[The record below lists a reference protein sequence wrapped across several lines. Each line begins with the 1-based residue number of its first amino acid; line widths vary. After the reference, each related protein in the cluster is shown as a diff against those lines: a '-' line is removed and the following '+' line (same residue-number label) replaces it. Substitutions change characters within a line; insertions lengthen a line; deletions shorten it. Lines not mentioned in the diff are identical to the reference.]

1 MKSTWKR
8 FLSLVLCM
16 CMVMALLPNVTMT
29 AFAAT
34 SGTVTG
40 LADENIGLSFT
51 GDADNA
57 WTATGTQIIG
67 KARSTSGS
75 GCSDGKDYSSTLTIT
90 NNKTTEATLSFD
102 YTVVVSDG
110 TILVNYTTTTADGS
124 FSQKLAAGGTVE
136 VEIKSGSTSADTM
149 ITMTNVKLVADVS
162 ATVTFQPSENG
173 SYTVD
178 GKTITEVYTHT
189 QSSITAYQVEATPA
203 EGYRFMGWYD
213 VASGKCISTDAKT
226 ALNFDSDRTITARF
240 VSKELALFETGGQV
254 FDDLND
260 AVTYAQANGQ
270 SKITLET
277 DGSIGGSYT
286 IPTGIT
292 LLIPFDEAKTCY
304 TTTPAPT
311 TSQAGAKVFRTLT
324 MAEGSSITLE
334 NGAAISVGGQY
345 YAAAGGSVG
354 KMVGPYGWINMK
366 SGSAITV
373 QSGATL
379 YAWGFISG
387 SGSVTVESGGSVYEW
402 YQILDF
408 RGGSASS
415 EMGNKVFP
423 FSQYAVQNVEVPL
436 TLHAGASETVYTA
449 VYAIRKINP
458 TSIPF
463 IGDEGMFKIVSG
475 SLTKAYDG
483 ATDRIH
489 YTIDGVAEVNSLNLK
504 LAGMSV
510 SSSSYVLPFTNN
522 MTVDLTPSSKL
533 TVNQT
538 AALLPGVEVTIAK
551 DAELVV
557 PSGKSLYVYD
567 ADEWDGYCGASDAP
581 FISVPYA
588 PGRTG
593 KRAPLADVKV
603 DVNGTL
609 TAIGGIYTTA
619 GGADICSSTGTGVY
633 NQQGTPGTETK
644 TYQYTQKGSVTA
656 HEIPITAAK
665 LHNADGTYTETATAN
680 TGDVINYVNGVWCG
694 EAPTELTVT
703 FEANG
708 SAEYPVKGTMTPQT
722 VNAKTDTALNANS
735 FTREGYNF
743 LNWNTAAD
751 GTGDSYA
758 DGATVNLTENTT
770 LYAQWTQDPVITFDA
785 NGGKGTMG
793 TQTVKPNE
801 ATALTANT
809 FTRADYDFTGWNTAK
824 DGTGTAYGD
833 KANIATNENVTLY
846 AQWALHKYHVRW
858 LNGNSEILKEG
869 YYTCEENA
877 CYDMWFEEDPE
888 PTMPEDENYTYK
900 FLNRWTPYNETKGI
914 NGWGFNPHEDVDFT
928 AVYNKFEKLTVTFN
942 ANGGIGT
949 MDSVKIANGGS
960 GEYYMLPECGFTR
973 EGYTFNGWLITGM
986 VKMNEWGDEEKLN
999 DELWRRSELLALSN
1013 LTLKANWADD
1023 HSLTKVINKKD
1034 ATCTEDGYTG
1044 DTVCAICNKE
1054 ITKGETIQ
1062 SKGHS
1067 WNEGEITTSPT
1078 CENAGAKTYTCT
1090 VCNATK
1096 TEAITAT
1103 GHTEVTDPAV
1113 EPTCTKSGLTEG
1125 KHCSVCNEVLV
1136 AQEVIPAKGH
1146 TEVIDPAVAPT
1157 CTEPGKTEGK
1167 HCSVCNVVTVAQK
1180 EIPAKGHT
1188 EVVDPAVEATCT
1200 EPGKTAG
1207 KHCSVCNAVTVAQ
1220 EVIPAKGHT
1229 EVIDQAVKAT
1239 CTEPGKTEGKHCS
1252 VCHAVIVE
1260 QETVPAKG
1268 HTEVIDQAVKATCTE
1283 PGKTEGKHCSVCNE
1297 IIVAQTEIPAKGHT
1311 EKTVVGKPATCTETG
1326 LTDGIGCSVCGTVIK
1341 AQEEIPAKGH
1351 TEVIDQAVE
1360 ATCTEPGKTAGK
1372 HCSVCNAVTV
1382 AQEVIPAK
1390 GHTEVVDPAVEA
1402 TCTKPG
1408 KTEGKH
1414 CSVCN
1419 EVIVAQ
1425 TEIPAKGHT
1434 EVIDTAVAATCTK
1447 TGLTEGK
1454 HCSVCNTVLVAQ
1466 EEIPAKGHTEVIDPA
1481 VAPTCTEP
1489 GKTEGKH
1496 CSVCNT
1502 VLVAQE
1508 VIPAKGHTEVIDEAI
1523 EATCTTPGKT
1533 EGKHCS
1539 VCKEVLVAQEV
1550 IPAKGHTEVIDE
1562 AKAPTC
1568 TEPGLTEGKH
1578 CSVCGAIIVAQ
1589 TEIPATGHTEVIDAA
1604 KAPTCTETGL
1614 TEGKH
1619 CSVCNEVLVAQE
1631 VIPAAGHTE
1640 KAVAGKPATCTETGL
1655 TDGISC
1661 SVCGTVI
1668 KAQEVIPAKGHT
1680 EVIDPAVEPT
1690 CTEPGKT
1697 EGKHCSACKEVLVAQ
1712 EEIPAKGHTEVI
1724 DEAIE
1729 ATCTTPG
1736 KTEGKHCS
1744 VCKDVLVA
1752 QEVIPATGHTEKTVA
1767 GKPATC
1773 TEPGKTEGKHCSVCD
1788 EVITAQKE
1796 IPAKGHTEVVDPVV
1810 EATCTKP
1817 GKTEGK
1823 HCSVCNVVTVAQKEI
1838 PAKGHTEVID
1848 PAVEATCTEP
1858 GKTEGKHCSVCN
1870 AIIVAQTEIPATG
1883 HTEKTVVGK
1892 PATCTE
1898 TGLTDG
1904 ISCSVCGTVIK
1915 AQEEIP
1921 AKGHSWNEGEIT
1933 ISPTCENAGVKT
1945 YTCTVCNAT
1954 KTEAIDATGHTLVDV
1969 AEQPATCTKAGH
1981 TAGMKCSV
1989 CDAILS
1995 GMEEIPATG
2004 HTEVIDAAKAPTCT
2018 ETGLTEGK
2026 HCSVCNEI
2034 LVAQEVIPATGH
2046 TEKAVAGK
2054 PATCTETGLTDG
2066 ISCSVCGTVIKA
2078 QEEIPAKGHTEV
2090 IDAAKAP
2097 TCTETGLTEG
2107 KHCSVCNEVIVAQ
2120 SEVPAKGHTEVI
2132 DAAVEATCTTP
2143 GKTEGKHCSVCHT
2156 VTVEQKEIPA
2166 KGHTEVID
2174 QAVEATCTE
2183 PGKTA
2188 GKHCSVCNAVLVAQK
2203 VVSAKGHDWDSGK
2216 ILKQPTYG
2224 ENGEMLYTCAICDE
2238 YKAEIIPKLVN
2249 GGGGTGGA
2257 GGGSS
2262 SAGSTTKT
2270 ETTIN
2275 PDESTTK
2282 TETKPDGTMV
2292 ETTTGKDGS
2301 TSKTTTKKDGSS
2313 VTESKTADGTTGTV
2327 KTDKDGKTEAET
2339 KISNKAVE
2347 DAKKSSE
2354 AVKVPTEVKAG
2365 EDSNS
2370 APTVKV
2376 ELPKNAGETKIEIP
2390 VSDVNSGT
2398 VAVIVHEDGTEEIVK
2413 NSKPTEDGV
2422 QLTVDGNTVVKII
2435 DNSKDFIDTRNH
2447 WSRDEVNFVASRD
2460 IFNGVGNNLFGVSQP
2475 MTRGMVNTVLARLA
2489 GIDTTPKNGQKWYE
2503 VGTEWAKSKGITD
2516 GTTPEA
2522 SVTREQ
2528 LATLLYRF
2536 YGSPTI
2542 SGTLRFADAGTV
2554 NAYAQDALL
2563 WATQNGI
2570 MNGVGNNCV
2579 APSADAQR
2587 AQVAAMMARYLK
2599 NAD

>member
-8 FLSLVLCM
+8 FLSLALCM
-16 CMVMALLPNVTMT
+16 CMAFTLLPTTV
-29 AFAAT
+29 FAAA
-34 SGTVTG
+34 SGEVTG
-40 LADENIGLSFT
+40 LADENIGLSFS
-51 GDADNA
+51 GDADDA
-57 WTATGTQIIG
+57 WSAVGTQIIG

-75 GCSDGKDYSSTLTIT
+75 GCDGGKDYSSTLTIT

-136 VEIKSGSTSADTM
+136 VEIKFGNTSADTM

-260 AVTYAQANGQ
+260 AVTYAQTNGQ

-334 NGAAISVGGQY
+334 NGAAISIGGQY

-387 SGSVTVESGGSVYEW
+387 SGAVTVESGGSVYEW

-463 IGDEGMFKIVSG
+463 IGDKGMFKLVSG

-483 ATDRIH
+483 ATDRII

-522 MTVDLTPSSKL
+522 MTVDLTSGSKL

-538 AALLPGVEVTIAK
+538 AALLPGVEVNIAEGAGLTVANEK
-551 DAELVV
+551 NV
-557 PSGKSLYVYD
+557 YVYD
-567 ADEWDGYCGASDAP
+567 ADEWNSDNFVWGP
-581 FISVPYA
+581 CKFKSVAYA
-588 PGRTG
+588 PGKAYTRSNNDLVDA
-593 KRAPLADVKV
+593 KM
-603 DVNGTL
+603 DVNGSV
-609 TAIGGIYTTA
+609 TAIGAIYTTN
-619 GGADICSSTGTGVY
+619 GGADICSSNGTGKYV
-633 NQQGTPGTETK
+633 QQSMPGTETA
-644 TYQYTQKGSVTA
+644 TYQYNADGNNAVT
-656 HEIPITAAK
+656 IPITAAK
-665 LHNADGTYTETATAN
+665 LHNANGTYTETENATA
-680 TGDVINYVNGVWCG
+680 GDTITYAYGAWGGKPCAHEV
-694 EAPTELTVT
+694 TEIR
-703 FEANG
+703 
-708 SAEYPVKGTMTPQT
+708 
-722 VNAKTDTALNANS
+722 NAKA
-735 FTREGYNF
+735 
-743 LNWNTAAD
+743 
-751 GTGDSYA
+751 
-758 DGATVNLTENTT
+758 
-770 LYAQWTQDPVITFDA
+770 
-785 NGGKGTMG
+785 
-793 TQTVKPNE
+793 
-801 ATALTANT
+801 
-809 FTRADYDFTGWNTAK
+809 
-824 DGTGTAYGD
+824 
-833 KANIATNENVTLY
+833 
-846 AQWALHKYHVRW
+846 
-858 LNGNSEILKEG
+858 
-869 YYTCEENA
+869 
-877 CYDMWFEEDPE
+877 
-888 PTMPEDENYTYK
+888 
-900 FLNRWTPYNETKGI
+900 
-914 NGWGFNPHEDVDFT
+914 
-928 AVYNKFEKLTVTFN
+928 
-942 ANGGIGT
+942 
-949 MDSVKIANGGS
+949 
-960 GEYYMLPECGFTR
+960 
-973 EGYTFNGWLITGM
+973 
-986 VKMNEWGDEEKLN
+986 
-999 DELWRRSELLALSN
+999 
-1013 LTLKANWADD
+1013 
-1023 HSLTKVINKKD
+1023 

-1044 DTVCAICNKE
+1044 DTVCSVCGTE
-1054 ITKGETIQ
+1054 IKKGEVI
-1062 SKGHS
+1062 
-1067 WNEGEITTSPT
+1067 P
-1078 CENAGAKTYTCT
+1078 
-1090 VCNATK
+1090 
-1096 TEAITAT
+1096 AT
-1103 GHTEVTDPAV
+1103 GHTEVIDAAKA
-1113 EPTCTKSGLTEG
+1113 PTCTETGLTEG
-1125 KHCSVCNEVLV
+1125 KHCSVCNEILV
-1136 AQEVIPAKGH
+1136 AQEVIPATGH
-1146 TEVIDPAVAPT
+1146 KAEKV
-1157 CTEPGKTEGK
+1157 PGK
-1167 HCSVCNVVTVAQK
+1167 A
-1180 EIPAKGHT
+1180 
-1188 EVVDPAVEATCT
+1188 ATCT
-1200 EPGKTAG
+1200 EAG
-1207 KHCSVCNAVTVAQ
+1207 LTDGEK
-1220 EVIPAKGHT
+1220 
-1229 EVIDQAVKAT
+1229 
-1239 CTEPGKTEGKHCS
+1239 CS

-1260 QETVPAKG
+1260 QKEIPATGHKAETVSGKAATCTEAGLTDGEKCSVCHAVIVEQKEIPATGHKAETVSGKAATCTKAGLTDGEKCSVCHAVIVEQKEIPALGHSWGEWTVTTPASCTATGEETRTCDRCAATEKRELAKTG
-1268 HTEVIDQAVKATCTE
+1268 HTEVVDPAVGATCTE
-1283 PGKTEGKHCSVCNE
+1283 PGKTEGKHCSVCN
-1297 IIVAQTEIPAKGHT
+1297 A
-1311 EKTVVGKPATCTETG
+1311 
-1326 LTDGIGCSVCGTVIK
+1326 VIK
-1341 AQEEIPAKGH
+1341 
-1351 TEVIDQAVE
+1351 
-1360 ATCTEPGKTAGK
+1360 
-1372 HCSVCNAVTV
+1372 

-1390 GHTEVVDPAVEA
+1390 GHTEV
-1402 TCTKPG
+1402 
-1408 KTEGKH
+1408 
-1414 CSVCN
+1414 
-1419 EVIVAQ
+1419 
-1425 TEIPAKGHT
+1425 
-1434 EVIDTAVAATCTK
+1434 IDT
-1447 TGLTEGK
+1447 
-1454 HCSVCNTVLVAQ
+1454 
-1466 EEIPAKGHTEVIDPA
+1466 A

-1539 VCKEVLVAQEV
+1539 VC
-1550 IPAKGHTEVIDE
+1550 G
-1562 AKAPTC
+1562 
-1568 TEPGLTEGKH
+1568 
-1578 CSVCGAIIVAQ
+1578 
-1589 TEIPATGHTEVIDAA
+1589 
-1604 KAPTCTETGL
+1604 
-1614 TEGKH
+1614 
-1619 CSVCNEVLVAQE
+1619 
-1631 VIPAAGHTE
+1631 
-1640 KAVAGKPATCTETGL
+1640 
-1655 TDGISC
+1655 
-1661 SVCGTVI
+1661 
-1668 KAQEVIPAKGHT
+1668 
-1680 EVIDPAVEPT
+1680 
-1690 CTEPGKT
+1690 
-1697 EGKHCSACKEVLVAQ
+1697 
-1712 EEIPAKGHTEVI
+1712 
-1724 DEAIE
+1724 
-1729 ATCTTPG
+1729 
-1736 KTEGKHCS
+1736 
-1744 VCKDVLVA
+1744 
-1752 QEVIPATGHTEKTVA
+1752 
-1767 GKPATC
+1767 
-1773 TEPGKTEGKHCSVCD
+1773 
-1788 EVITAQKE
+1788 EVITAQE
-1796 IPAKGHTEVVDPVV
+1796 TVPAKGHTEVVDPVV

-1823 HCSVCNVVTVAQKEI
+1823 HCSVCNE
-1838 PAKGHTEVID
+1838 
-1848 PAVEATCTEP
+1848 
-1858 GKTEGKHCSVCN
+1858 
-1870 AIIVAQTEIPATG
+1870 
-1883 HTEKTVVGK
+1883 
-1892 PATCTE
+1892 
-1898 TGLTDG
+1898 
-1904 ISCSVCGTVIK
+1904 
-1915 AQEEIP
+1915 
-1921 AKGHSWNEGEIT
+1921 
-1933 ISPTCENAGVKT
+1933 
-1945 YTCTVCNAT
+1945 
-1954 KTEAIDATGHTLVDV
+1954 
-1969 AEQPATCTKAGH
+1969 
-1981 TAGMKCSV
+1981 
-1989 CDAILS
+1989 
-1995 GMEEIPATG
+1995 
-2004 HTEVIDAAKAPTCT
+2004 
-2018 ETGLTEGK
+2018 
-2026 HCSVCNEI
+2026 
-2034 LVAQEVIPATGH
+2034 
-2046 TEKAVAGK
+2046 
-2054 PATCTETGLTDG
+2054 
-2066 ISCSVCGTVIKA
+2066 
-2078 QEEIPAKGHTEV
+2078 
-2090 IDAAKAP
+2090 
-2097 TCTETGLTEG
+2097 
-2107 KHCSVCNEVIVAQ
+2107 
-2120 SEVPAKGHTEVI
+2120 
-2132 DAAVEATCTTP
+2132 
-2143 GKTEGKHCSVCHT
+2143 
-2156 VTVEQKEIPA
+2156 
-2166 KGHTEVID
+2166 
-2174 QAVEATCTE
+2174 
-2183 PGKTA
+2183 
-2188 GKHCSVCNAVLVAQK
+2188 VLVAQK

-2238 YKAEIIPKLVN
+2238 YKTEIIPKLVN

-2282 TETKPDGTMV
+2282 TETKPDGTVV

-2327 KTDKDGKTEAET
+2327 KTDKDGKTEAEA

-2365 EDSNS
+2365 KDSNS

-2390 VSDVNSGT
+2390 VSNVNSGT

-2516 GTTPEA
+2516 GTNPEA

-2536 YGSPTI
+2536 YGSPAI
-2542 SGTLRFADAGTV
+2542 SGTLRFADAGAV
-2554 NAYAQDALL
+2554 SAYAQDALL